1 METIYIPHGWLLKL
15 KPRLFT
21 MEQTPGL
28 IKKVEH
34 RLHFR
39 RLLNDFLSA
48 GYNVRYRVQNQAWLE
63 LGQQRRRLVF
73 FGAKYEL

>member
-15 KPRLFT
+15 RPRLFT
-21 MEQTPGL
+21 MEQSPGL
-28 IKKVEH
+28 IKKEKH

-48 GYNVRYRVQNQAWLE
+48 GYNVRYRVQNLAWF
-63 LGQQRRRLVF
+63 GISQQRRRLIF
-73 FGAKYEL
+73 LGAK